1 MQPSA
6 PSQPQV
12 QYIDRVPEPKQPTY
26 EESQASAKAAEQ
38 KLIDEQA
45 RAALENSNS
54 AIAKTKK
61 DTYVR
66 TTPAASSNYLGS

>member
-6 PSQPQV
+6 PPAP
-12 QYIDRVPEPKQPTY
+12 QYIERLPEPKQPTY
-26 EESQASAKAAEQ
+26 EEAQASAKAAEQ

-45 RAALENSNS
+45 RAAVEGSNS
-54 AIAKTKK
+54 SIAKTKR

-66 TTPAASSNYLGS
+66 TTPVASSNYLGS